1 MKNEKLTNAIQK
13 LNCAGSVGIGT
24 IVLSRCCTT
33 HGVPCFS
40 CSRNSWQIPIS
51 SSFERPRVV
60 VVGGDGSVVD
70 VDVDVDGVEVDGK
83 VEVDGSVEVDG
94 IVEVDSVVEVDDG
107 VVEIKVDDNVV
118 GVDIGTDVVNVEASE
133 TGKPIG

>member
-1 MKNEKLTNAIQK
+1 M
-13 LNCAGSVGIGT
+13 
-24 IVLSRCCTT
+24 
-33 HGVPCFS
+33 
-40 CSRNSWQIPIS
+40 S

-60 VVGGDGSVVD
+60 VVGGGGGGSVVD

-83 VEVDGSVEVDG
+83 VEVDGSV
-94 IVEVDSVVEVDDG
+94 VEVDSVGFDIDVEVDG
-107 VVEIKVDDNVV
+107 VVETKVDDNVV